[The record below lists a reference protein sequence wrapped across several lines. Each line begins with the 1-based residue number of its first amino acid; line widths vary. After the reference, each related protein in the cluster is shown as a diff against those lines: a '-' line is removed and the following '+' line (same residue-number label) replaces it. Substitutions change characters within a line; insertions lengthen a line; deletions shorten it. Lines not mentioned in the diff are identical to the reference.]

1 MDNRPVYV
9 SPSHVIEKQKVT
21 FKCIDVENP
30 ILDCFYSWCIFEG
43 TVWRVKN
50 FDLTLNWK
58 YFSYF
63 IRNSS
68 CLNPWIVQQL
78 EFHLAII
85 YSVFTMTNPRAP
97 LAFESKPVAFLYYLL
112 AYLSASG
119 NNRNFKWSRFLV
131 IMLLIMI
138 SDYHLE
144 RENMVLNFSHGF
156 SPPGFRLPSVKVD

>member
-1 MDNRPVYV
+1 MHWRRK
-9 SPSHVIEKQKVT
+9 SHSRLFLFMMHILRYGLKSQKFRSDT
-21 FKCIDVENP
+21 KLEIFF
-30 ILDCFYSWCIFEG
+30 LFYSEFFLFKPVDCA
-43 TVWRVKN
+43 T
-50 FDLTLNWK
+50 
-58 YFSYF
+58 
-63 IRNSS
+63 
-68 CLNPWIVQQL
+68 QL

>member
-1 MDNRPVYV
+1 MHWRRK
-9 SPSHVIEKQKVT
+9 SHFRLFLFMMHILRYGLKSKKFQSDTKVEI
-21 FKCIDVENP
+21 FF
-30 ILDCFYSWCIFEG
+30 LFYSEF
-43 TVWRVKN
+43 
-50 FDLTLNWK
+50 
-58 YFSYF
+58 
-63 IRNSS
+63 S

-97 LAFESKPVAFLYYLL
+97 LVFESNPVAFLYYLL

-156 SPPGFRLPSVKVD
+156 SPPGFRLPSIKVD